1 VANRLDR
8 WADPPLLVLA
18 SLADE
23 PKHGYAIIRD
33 VSETMGVRLTAGT
46 LYAVIARLEAVG
58 LIEPLASADRRRPY
72 QITAAGRA
80 ALAEQ
85 SARMGQVA
93 SLAQAR
99 LGERYGW
106 AGA

>member
-1 VANRLDR
+1 MADGAAAPRDETRTDVTKRLDR

-23 PKHGYAIIRD
+23 PKHGDAIIRD
-33 VSETMGVRLTAGT
+33 VSETMGVRLSAGT

-72 QITAAGRA
+72 QITAAGGGA
-80 ALAEQ
+80 PA
-85 SARMGQVA
+85 
-93 SLAQAR
+93 
-99 LGERYGW
+99 GE
-106 AGA
+106 AGPERP